1 MKKLLSAAAVTCLLL
16 TAACSGAE
24 ETQDGVTAK
33 ERSDLDNAAMM
44 LEGNQIID
52 TSADSLVLEENAA
65 ASAPSENGAAPP
77 APTGPT
83 PAANAAA
90 NGNQAAPR

>member
-1 MKKLLSAAAVTCLLL
+1 MKKLLSAAAVTGLLL
-16 TAACSGAE
+16 AAACSGAD

-44 LEGNQIID
+44 LDGNEIID

-65 ASAPSENGAAPP
+65 EATPPVANGAAP
-77 APTGPT
+77 AETSANASG
-83 PAANAAA
+83 PAAPN
-90 NGNQAAPR
+90 NQTAPR